1 MVCSLISSLIV
12 GIDPPREAVLF
23 AAFIAV
29 VGLSID
35 GGCMVGFRKMF
46 VDVGDVGGMGTGEV
60 GGAEATVH
68 ACCCVGSI
76 RPGSKPGNNE
86 ERDVF

>member
-1 MVCSLISSLIV
+1 
-12 GIDPPREAVLF
+12 
-23 AAFIAV
+23 
-29 VGLSID
+29 
-35 GGCMVGFRKMF
+35 MVGFRKMF

-60 GGAEATVH
+60 GDTEATVH

-76 RPGSKPGNNE
+76 RPGLKPENNA